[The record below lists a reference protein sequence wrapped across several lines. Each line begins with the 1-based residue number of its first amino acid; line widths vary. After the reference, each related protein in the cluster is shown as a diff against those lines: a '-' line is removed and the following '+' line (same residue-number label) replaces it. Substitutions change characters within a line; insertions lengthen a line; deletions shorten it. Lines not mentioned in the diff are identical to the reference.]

1 MTNNE
6 EVAKD
11 VDQSKLSL
19 STDLVKKYMW
29 WSMGAGLIPVPFV
42 DLVAVSGVQLKMLK
56 DMSDIYEIKFSEN
69 KGKSIVSALL
79 GSIVPNS
86 LAGGGV
92 GSIMKMIPFVG
103 TVMGGISMSLFSGA
117 ATYAIG
123 KAFIQHFEAGG
134 TFLDFDPVAV
144 KEYFRSKF
152 EEGKELAKE
161 MNEKKGV
168 KEEKV

>member
-1 MTNNE
+1 MVKKE
-6 EVAKD
+6 EVAE
-11 VDQSKLSL
+11 VVGQSNQDL

-42 DLVAVSGVQLKMLK
+42 DLAAVSGVQLKMLK
-56 DMSDIYEIKFSEN
+56 DMSDIYGIKFSEN
-69 KGKSIVSALL
+69 KGKSILSALL

-103 TVMGGISMSLFSGA
+103 PIVGGLSMSLFSGA

-134 TFLDFDPVAV
+134 TFLDFDPVKLRNFFQA
-144 KEYFRSKF
+144 KF
-152 EEGKELAKE
+152 EEGKVVAKE
-161 MNEKKGV
+161 MSEKKDV
-168 KEEKV
+168 NI

>member
-1 MTNNE
+1 MSK
-6 EVAKD
+6 EVIVEN
-11 VDQSKLSL
+11 VDQSKLDL

-42 DLVAVSGVQLKMLK
+42 DLAAVSGVQLKML
-56 DMSDIYEIKFSEN
+56 SDLSKLYEIKFSEN

-86 LAGGGV
+86 FAYGGV
-92 GSIMKMIPFVG
+92 GSVLKMIPLIGSVVG
-103 TVMGGISMSLFSGA
+103 GVSMSLFSGA

-123 KAFIQHFEAGG
+123 KVFIQHFEAGG
-134 TFLDFDPVAV
+134 TFLDFDPVKV

-152 EEGKELAKE
+152 EEGKEIAKE
-161 MNEKKGV
+161 MEKKD
-168 KEEKV
+168 K